1 VEKADVVIENYA
13 TGVMAKLGLSYEV
26 LSRANP
32 ALVMLSTTGF
42 GDSGPCSRYITWG
55 PNLEAASG
63 MSAASGFAERPC
75 TMTQYAYPDSLSAL
89 HGLVAVLAALDHKRR
104 SGEGQYINLAQL
116 EATIAVIGDVMM
128 EVPANGG
135 EPA

>member
-1 VEKADVVIENYA
+1 QSSPWLTDWNAGKRCVALDLTRPEAVALALRLVEKADVVIENYA

-89 HGLVAVLAALDHKRR
+89 
-104 SGEGQYINLAQL
+104 
-116 EATIAVIGDVMM
+116 
-128 EVPANGG
+128 
-135 EPA
+135 